1 MSYDGPRKP
10 FIDNSWV
17 VPAIIIGIAV
27 SLLLIGILSIH

>member
-10 FIDNSWV
+10 LVDNSWV
-17 VPAIIIGIAV
+17 IPAMIIAVAV